1 MTFRVLFVTPEFED
15 YVRVG
20 GLASV
25 SAALPRAMK
34 SRVDVRL
41 LLPGYREV
49 LSKVPS
55 LEMVGRCPALGQ
67 MPACSIGRTSTSDGL
82 QVYVAICPELYE
94 RDGTPYADETGRDW
108 RDNDLRFARLSSA
121 AAFLAAGQ
129 VDRDWRADI
138 LHAND
143 WPSAMA
149 PAYLAWNEL
158 RVPSILTIHN
168 LAYQGLFPRETLC
181 RIGAPDA
188 AFTIDG
194 VEFYNK
200 VSFLKSGLVY
210 ANHLTT
216 VSATYAREITTPQFG
231 CQLEELLQKRA
242 RADQLTGILNGID
255 ESWDPRNCPDLET
268 PFGTGDWQHKRANA
282 DQIRRRF
289 NLALSRGP
297 LFGLVAR
304 LVHQKG
310 VDMVLDAAETIVA
323 AGGQIVVM
331 GRGDPHFEHALR
343 EAQARRPESIGVAIR
358 FQDAEARRI
367 FAGSDFTL
375 MPSRFEPCGLSQM
388 YAQRFGS
395 LPIGHK
401 TGGLA
406 DTIDDGRTGFLFEQP
421 STQSFLGAI
430 CRAFGTFAQRRRFNG
445 MRSDAMAT
453 SFAWGPSVESYRGL
467 YSRLAAAA

>member
-25 SAALPRAMK
+25 SAALLRAMK

-41 LLPGYREV
+41 LLPGYRGV
-49 LSKVPS
+49 LSKLQS
-55 LEMVGRCPALGQ
+55 LEMLGCCPVLGE
-67 MPACSIGRTSTSDGL
+67 MPACSIGRTATSDGL
-82 QVYVAICPELYE
+82 QVYVAICPELYD
-94 RDGTPYADETGRDW
+94 RDGTPYADEGGRDW

-121 AAFLAAGQ
+121 AVFLAAGR
-129 VDRDWRADI
+129 VDPDWRADI

-158 RVPSILTIHN
+158 RVPTILTIHN
-168 LAYQGLFPRETLC
+168 LAYQGLFPRETLG

-194 VEFYNK
+194 VEFYNE

-210 ANHLTT
+210 ADHLTT
-216 VSATYAREITTPQFG
+216 VSATYAREITTSQFG
-231 CQLEELLQKRA
+231 CRLEGLLQKRA
-242 RADQLTGILNGID
+242 QADQLTGILNGID
-255 ESWDPRNCPDLET
+255 ETWDPRNCPDLET
-268 PFGTGDWQHKRANA
+268 PFGAGDWQQKRANA
-282 DQIRRRF
+282 NHIRREF
-289 NLALSRGP
+289 NLAISRGP

-331 GRGDPHFEHALR
+331 GRGDPHFEQALQQ
-343 EAQARRPESIGVAIR
+343 AQARRPESIGVAIR
-358 FQDAEARRI
+358 FQDAGARRI

-430 CRAFGTFAQRRRFNG
+430 CRAFATFGQRRRLNG

-453 SFAWGPSVESYRGL
+453 SFAWRPSVEAYHGV
-467 YSRLAAAA
+467 YSRLAAAS

>member
-1 MTFRVLFVTPEFED
+1 VYLLDGRRVQFRHPFHWPNFH
-15 YVRVG
+15 VRWTS
-20 GLASV
+20 GL
-25 SAALPRAMK
+25 R
-34 SRVDVRL
+34 
-41 LLPGYREV
+41 GN
-49 LSKVPS
+49 
-55 LEMVGRCPALGQ
+55 
-67 MPACSIGRTSTSDGL
+67 
-82 QVYVAICPELYE
+82 CPELYE
-94 RDGTPYADETGRDW
+94 RDGTPYADEAGREW

-129 VDRDWRADI
+129 VDPDWCADI

-168 LAYQGLFPRETLC
+168 LAYQGLFPRETLR

-188 AFTIDG
+188 AFAIDG
-194 VEFYNK
+194 VEFYNE

-210 ANHLTT
+210 ADHLTT

-231 CQLEELLQKRA
+231 RRLEGLLRKRA
-242 RADQLTGILNGID
+242 QADQLTGILNGID

-268 PFGTGDWQHKRANA
+268 PFGAGDWQHKRANA

-331 GRGDPHFEHALR
+331 GR
-343 EAQARRPESIGVAIR
+343 AIR
-358 FQDAEARRI
+358 ISSARC
-367 FAGSDFTL
+367 
-375 MPSRFEPCGLSQM
+375 SRP
-388 YAQRFGS
+388 RR
-395 LPIGHK
+395 
-401 TGGLA
+401 GGRNQS
-406 DTIDDGRTGFLFEQP
+406 GWRSVSRTP
-421 STQSFLGAI
+421 RPGAFSPAVI
-430 CRAFGTFAQRRRFNG
+430 
-445 MRSDAMAT
+445 
-453 SFAWGPSVESYRGL
+453 
-467 YSRLAAAA
+467 SR

>member
-1 MTFRVLFVTPEFED
+1 MTFRVLFVTSEFED

-41 LLPGYREV
+41 LLPGYRGV
-49 LSKVPS
+49 LSKVQPI
-55 LEMVGRCPALGQ
+55 EMVGRCAALGE

-82 QVYVAICPELYE
+82 PVYVAICPELYD
-94 RDGTPYADETGRDW
+94 RDGTPYADEAGRDW
-108 RDNDLRFARLSSA
+108 CDNDLRFARLSSA

-129 VDRDWRADI
+129 IDPHWCADI

-149 PAYLAWNEL
+149 PAYLAWNKL
-158 RVPSILTIHN
+158 RIATILTIHN
-168 LAYQGLFPRETLC
+168 LAYQGLFPRETLH

-210 ANHLTT
+210 ADHLTT

-231 CQLEELLQKRA
+231 CRLEGLLQKRA
-242 RADQLTGILNGID
+242 QADQLTGILNGID
-255 ESWDPRNCPDLET
+255 ETWDPRNCPDLET
-268 PFGTGDWQHKRANA
+268 PFGAGDWQHKRANA
-282 DQIRRRF
+282 NHIRRQF

-323 AGGQIVVM
+323 AGGQIVVL
-331 GRGDPHFEHALR
+331 GRGDPHFEHALQQ
-343 EAQARRPESIGVAIR
+343 AQARRPESIGVAIR

-430 CRAFGTFAQRRRFNG
+430 CRAFGTFGQRRRFND

-453 SFAWGPSVESYRGL
+453 SFAWGPSVETYHGV
-467 YSRLAAAA
+467 YSRLAATS

>member
-1 MTFRVLFVTPEFED
+1 MAKHAKGLQSGFTVPGREMKCPDCPFHPTGRRTAGWRLIEQARRASKDDDDDRGKIGSRAGASQQHLPLSQIVQNPAYRPRASVPGTATWRRASRNGNAISLCKSGNARLRPSGGGVAMTCRVLFVTPEFED

-49 LSKVPS
+49 LSKVQS
-55 LEMVGRCPALGQ
+55 LEIVGCCPVLGE

-82 QVYVAICPELYE
+82 AVYVAICPELYE
-94 RDGTPYADETGRDW
+94 RDGTPYADEAGRDW

-129 VDRDWRADI
+129 VDPDWRADI

-149 PAYLAWNEL
+149 PAYLAWNKL
-158 RVPSILTIHN
+158 RVATILTIHN
-168 LAYQGLFPRETLC
+168 LAYQGLFPRETLR

-188 AFTIDG
+188 AFAIDS
-194 VEFYNK
+194 VEFYNE

-210 ANHLTT
+210 ADHLTT

-231 CQLEELLQKRA
+231 CRLEGLLRKRA
-242 RADQLTGILNGID
+242 QADQLTGID

-268 PFGTGDWQHKRANA
+268 PFGAGDWQHKRANA
-282 DQIRRRF
+282 NHIRREF

-331 GRGDPHFEHALR
+331 GRGEPHFEHALQQ
-343 EAQARRPESIGVAIR
+343 AQARRPESIAVAIR
-358 FQDAEARRI
+358 
-367 FAGSDFTL
+367 L
-375 MPSRFEPCGLSQM
+375 
-388 YAQRFGS
+388 
-395 LPIGHK
+395 
-401 TGGLA
+401 
-406 DTIDDGRTGFLFEQP
+406 
-421 STQSFLGAI
+421 
-430 CRAFGTFAQRRRFNG
+430 
-445 MRSDAMAT
+445 
-453 SFAWGPSVESYRGL
+453 W
-467 YSRLAAAA
+467 

>member
-41 LLPGYREV
+41 LLPGYHEV

-55 LEMVGRCPALGQ
+55 LEMVGRCPALGE
-67 MPACSIGRTSTSDGL
+67 MPACSIARTSTSDGL

-94 RDGTPYADETGRDW
+94 RDGTPYADEAGRDW
-108 RDNDLRFARLSSA
+108 RDNDLRFARLSSS

-200 VSFLKSGLVY
+200 
-210 ANHLTT
+210 
-216 VSATYAREITTPQFG
+216 EIG
-231 CQLEELLQKRA
+231 RA
-242 RADQLTGILNGID
+242 
-255 ESWDPRNCPDLET
+255 
-268 PFGTGDWQHKRANA
+268 H
-282 DQIRRRF
+282 
-289 NLALSRGP
+289 
-297 LFGLVAR
+297 V
-304 LVHQKG
+304 
-310 VDMVLDAAETIVA
+310 
-323 AGGQIVVM
+323 
-331 GRGDPHFEHALR
+331 
-343 EAQARRPESIGVAIR
+343 
-358 FQDAEARRI
+358 
-367 FAGSDFTL
+367 
-375 MPSRFEPCGLSQM
+375 
-388 YAQRFGS
+388 
-395 LPIGHK
+395 
-401 TGGLA
+401 
-406 DTIDDGRTGFLFEQP
+406 
-421 STQSFLGAI
+421 
-430 CRAFGTFAQRRRFNG
+430 
-445 MRSDAMAT
+445 
-453 SFAWGPSVESYRGL
+453 
-467 YSRLAAAA
+467 